1 MAAKQYQQPLF
12 LQEAARLLA
21 EKVWL
26 LYVATLTKGE
36 ASSLCKSSAVFV
48 ERDLEIEEIAACV
61 EVSDAGDVDGGS
73 GNGI

>member
-1 MAAKQYQQPLF
+1 MATKQYQQPLF

-36 ASSLCKSSAVFV
+36 ASILCKSSAVFV

-61 EVSDAGDVDGGS
+61 EVSDARDVDGGS